1 MESPIV
7 KEEEIRTKQSRK
19 NKNGILLNRED
30 FFKDLLK
37 FHESRGTPIVK
48 FPKIAGNGALSEID
62 LYKLYDLVIGKG
74 GWMKVN
80 SKNEWSDVEKEI
92 GFPEKCVNSELALKH
107 IYIRYFDKYER
118 VNFLGEEKE
127 RIDEDEE
134 ENRHKKWTARALHS
148 IPQSYNHN
156 HHVNISESLRQTLKL
171 STNLFQ
177 ASEYDKLSMSLL
189 SPLPNEQDFAINVL
203 TLMSNECKQTLRLN
217 KCPKL
222 IGNLLAHAGC
232 FEHYNLRE
240 MFQAFY
246 SSVRGHSQDS
256 FWKDLLSNKPD
267 LFYLI
272 YEDELNSEYCEMTEE
287 GLLKKYGSHDSPSS
301 ELQDFK
307 FLALGRGLGTQDYI
321 GQRVHQ
327 VATIIRNLSFFEEN
341 ASILAQDKTLLR
353 FLVMT
358 ANVRWNNLHMMAL
371 DVLGN
376 IATEIELKD
385 PFVDNFS
392 RHLFGLICDEIE
404 SNDRGTIIS
413 VMEILSKLCTR
424 EENEDFLLRYLKREN
439 YEQVCLYLLVPD
451 MMLLVYTLECVYSLS
466 SLGEKACNA
475 IVDIHGVVDTLVS
488 MITLEAQS
496 LGSESCIQMKVVET
510 VPTRQ
515 LFHTPARPHIM
526 PQNVMIQKGNIPDQ
540 QRALYQSPTKFIQP
554 SLQQP
559 QPQPSHQPQEAPTE
573 TSQKAELLMKQKQQQ
588 MMQENE
594 QFALT
599 WIKNNFELSPSLMVK
614 IEEHDM
620 YRMYL
625 NACSKVGR
633 KGVISQVHFPRCV
646 RSIFGGTVGP
656 NPSNVDPASGD
667 KPVQYYC
674 GIKPRAMNL
683 PTPSNDQKPETII
696 IHPTSVKQEHKT
708 EDSALVAQLSGK
720 PATPTST
727 SSGQSLLQQALSTS
741 QAILSIQSP
750 AATTSSSI
758 TSSVGTSTSLIKS
771 LLANKVTTA
780 SSETSST
787 TIISTSTTMSMSSLT
802 TNVNSLHQ
810 VAQRQQITQKK
821 LSEQLNAPSIP
832 PPIPT
837 QPPKM
842 VVTSTPNIVKIGA
855 STISIKQGGIPPNA
869 VLTATNPN
877 DHKPVVV
884 TTNDPPPLAPLST
897 QNKAPALVQTI
908 SLNHNMQDKVLV
920 SPVSQKLTANK
931 MLVDLLDKKAPEPPV
946 FGSTT
951 IKRKADIESE
961 IPAKKMEIETQRPD
975 QIVSPSPKAADLY
988 AKLAGSILEDEEMEE
1003 DEIEKAVPA
1012 KIIEKKIIDVKPT
1025 QTGSQIISTAQVQ
1038 RQIIMGPNNQ
1048 VILSP
1053 NATHQTTATIKTD
1066 SGIQTVP
1073 IILQNNAIQGLQA
1086 PAIIQQPQQYI
1097 LATNQ
1102 QGQTYVVAQQP
1113 ISTPQMPQTVLLTQS
1128 PGQQGSQ
1135 TKTII
1140 ILQQPQGQHGQIQVQ
1155 PGQQQKIIMTPSGQQ
1170 VIYSSPMQRQTIGQ
1184 QVIQT
1189 VQQPAISAA
1198 SIIQS
1203 TTTQGASR
1211 KIVITNAPVEGA
1223 SSGQKIIH
1231 NVQQQGATKIVQH
1244 ASSQQTLQAIAQGQN
1259 IIVQKG
1265 QKFQIGST
1273 QISQVI
1279 TPAQP
1284 QTQVVVQQQQQQHQ
1298 KQMVQQ
1304 VVHQQQQQQP
1314 QMTKIIQKNETP
1326 PTSNPQTPTH
1336 QPKESPIIEHK
1347 KVESLMTENPPLIP
1361 TTVNQQESTKVE
1373 TNENSN
1379 ESGQYQ
1385 QQQQHNAKPED
1396 SEAAKEKEKT
1406 PTSSGSSSPAPNG
1419 QNKQTI
1425 SIQIPVPQSQ
1435 LAGANAQQYTI
1446 KIIPSMDPSVKV
1458 KDEDVEPSWL
1468 YTCEWRGC
1476 PKKKFNSAN
1485 EVYLHACAIHC
1496 PSLDGNPDLFCQW
1509 GGGNTLCDNLPRKR
1523 FSLMTHILD
1532 RHCTADAF
1540 KISTQKRLAAI
1551 ESGQTAQAQKQP
1563 YPVTLYRQPNA
1574 QAATETQ
1581 NPNLANGPTNIQNAG
1596 VAAMQAVKRHS
1607 IDFIHLKD
1615 VNLQDEA
1622 EGTVTKSIRLTAAL
1636 IIRNLASYS
1645 NAAKRA
1651 LRYHE
1656 SHLSQIAMSNLESNR
1671 VIAQVLF
1678 EMNEQ
1683 ISPFSRP

>member
-1 MESPIV
+1 MSFESPVV
-7 KEEEIRTKQSRK
+7 KEEEFRTKQSRK
-19 NKNGILLNRED
+19 NKNSILLSRED

-48 FPKIAGNGALSEID
+48 FPKISGNGHLSNID

-134 ENRHKKWTARALHS
+134 ENRHKKWTSRALHA

-156 HHVNISESLRQTLKL
+156 HHINFSDSMRQTLKL

-203 TLMSNECKQTLRLN
+203 TLMSNECKQTLRLY
-217 KCPKL
+217 KCPRL
-222 IGNLLAHAGC
+222 LGNLLAHAGC
-232 FEHYNLRE
+232 YEHSNLRE
-240 MFQAFY
+240 MFHEFY
-246 SSVRGHSQDS
+246 SSVRGHSQEN
-256 FWKDLLSNKPD
+256 FWKDLLSEKPD

-272 YEDELNSEYCEMTEE
+272 YEDVLNEE
-287 GLLKKYGSHDSPSS
+287 ESS
-301 ELQDFK
+301 ESAEGVKKLFGTHDAPLTEIQDFK

-321 GQRVHQ
+321 GQRIHQ
-327 VATIIRNLSFFEEN
+327 IATIIRNLSFFEEN
-341 ASILAQDKTLLR
+341 SSILAQDKTLLR
-353 FLVMT
+353 FLIMS
-358 ANVRWNNLHMMAL
+358 ANARWNNLHMMAL
-371 DVLGN
+371 DVIGN
-376 IATEIELKD
+376 IAADIELKD
-385 PFVDNFS
+385 PFTDLIS

-413 VMEILSKLCTR
+413 AMEILSKLCTR
-424 EENEDFLLRYLKREN
+424 EENEDFLLKNLKKEN
-439 YEQVCLYLLVPD
+439 YEQICLYLLVPD
-451 MMLLVYTLECVYSLS
+451 MMLLIYTLECVYSLS
-466 SLGEKACNA
+466 TLGEKACNS
-475 IVDIHGVVDTLVS
+475 IVDIHGIIDTLVS
-488 MITLEAQS
+488 MITIEAQS

-515 LFHTPARPHIM
+515 LFHTPARHVM

-540 QRALYQSPTKFIQP
+540 QRAMYQSPTKFIQTP
-554 SLQQP
+554 QQ
-559 QPQPSHQPQEAPTE
+559 QQSQQHSSNENEQ
-573 TSQKAELLMKQKQQQ
+573 SQKADMLLKQKQQQ
-588 MMQENE
+588 AMQENE
-594 QFALT
+594 QFALV

-625 NACSKVGR
+625 NACAKIGR

-646 RSIFGGTVGP
+646 RSIFGGSVGP
-656 NPSNVDPASGD
+656 NPSTVDPSSGE
-667 KPVQYYC
+667 KPINYYC

-696 IHPTSVKQEHKT
+696 IHPTSVKQENKT
-708 EDSALVAQLSGK
+708 EDSALVTQLSGK
-720 PATPTST
+720 QAGSNAT
-727 SSGQSLLQQALSTS
+727 GQSLLQQALSTS
-741 QAILSIQSP
+741 QAVPSIQSP
-750 AATTSSSI
+750 TTTTSAPL
-758 TSSVGTSTSLIKS
+758 TSAAGTSTSLIKS
-771 LLANKVTTA
+771 LLANKVTA
-780 SSETSST
+780 SNE
-787 TIISTSTTMSMSSLT
+787 TIITTTTTTMSMPSSSVNP

-821 LSEQLNAPSIP
+821 LTEQLNAPSVP
-832 PPIPT
+832 PPVSSQ

-842 VVTSTPNIVKIGA
+842 VVTSAPNIMKIGA
-855 STISIKQGGIPPNA
+855 STISIKQGIPPNT
-869 VLTATNPN
+869 VITTTNPN
-877 DHKPVVV
+877 DNKPVVV

-897 QNKAPALVQTI
+897 QNKTPAIVQTI
-908 SLNHNMQDKVLV
+908 SINPNSQEKVLV

-946 FGSTT
+946 FTGTS
-951 IKRKADIESE
+951 IKRKAEIEPE
-961 IPAKKMEIETQRPD
+961 VPAKKVEIETQRPE

-1012 KIIEKKIIDVKPT
+1012 KIIEKKIIEVKPT
-1025 QTGSQIISTAQVQ
+1025 SSGNQIINTAQVQ
-1038 RQIIMGPNNQ
+1038 RQIIVGPNNQ

-1073 IILQNNAIQGLQA
+1073 IILQNNAIQSIQT
-1086 PAIIQQPQQYI
+1086 PTIIQQPQPTQYI

-1102 QGQTYVVAQQP
+1102 QGQTYVVAQQ
-1113 ISTPQMPQTVLLTQS
+1113 TPQIPQTVLLAQT
-1128 PGQQGSQ
+1128 PGQQGAQ

-1140 ILQQPQGQHGQIQVQ
+1140 ILQQPQGQHGHGQIQVQ
-1155 PGQQQKIIMTPSGQQ
+1155 PHQSQKIIMTPSGQP
-1170 VIYSSPMQRQTIGQ
+1170 VIYSSPVQRQAIGQ

-1189 VQQPAISAA
+1189 VSQP

-1203 TTTQGASR
+1203 SSAQSTSR
-1211 KIVITNAPVEGA
+1211 KIVITTNAP
-1223 SSGQKIIH
+1223 SDQTKIIH
-1231 NVQQQGATKIVQH
+1231 NVQQQTSNKIVQH
-1244 ASSQQTLQAIAQGQN
+1244 SSPQQTLQAIAQGQN

-1279 TPAQP
+1279 TPAPSSQQILQ
-1284 QTQVVVQQQQQQHQ
+1284 QTVVQQVVPQQQQQI
-1298 KQMVQQ
+1298 
-1304 VVHQQQQQQP
+1304 
-1314 QMTKIIQKNETP
+1314 TKVIQKVESPSTVITSTVQP
-1326 PTSNPQTPTH
+1326 IQTTSNTNVVI
-1336 QPKESPIIEHK
+1336 KENPPIVEQK
-1347 KVESLMTENPPLIP
+1347 KVESPIVETSPPMIP
-1361 TTVNQQESTKVE
+1361 TTVNQEQPTKSE
-1373 TNENSN
+1373 NNENSN
-1379 ESGQYQ
+1379 ESTSATNINNQGT
-1385 QQQQHNAKPED
+1385 KTEEV
-1396 SEAAKEKEKT
+1396 EAAKEKEKT
-1406 PTSSGSSSPAPNG
+1406 PTSSGSSSPNANG

-1458 KDEDVEPSWL
+1458 KDEDVDPSWL
-1468 YTCEWRGC
+1468 YICEWRGC

-1496 PSLDGNPDLFCQW
+1496 PSLEGNPDLFCQW

-1532 RHCTADAF
+1532 RHCTGDAF

-1551 ESGQTAQAQKQP
+1551 ESGQASQTQKQP

-1574 QAATETQ
+1574 QVNDSQ

-1596 VAAMQAVKRHS
+1596 VAAMQAIKRHS

-1615 VNLQDEA
+1615 VNLQDEP

-1656 SHLSQIAMSNLESNR
+1656 SHLSQIALSNLESNR
-1671 VIAQVLF
+1671 VIAQVLY

-1683 ISPFSRP
+1683 ISPFTRP